1 MTASA
6 LEQVLLQ
13 NPAFQLELTKANDAE
28 LATAIRGMVGL
39 LNVTVEYAARR
50 ELIVTYRIKDGIKTE
65 GLTNPRIIVS
75 VCTEV
80 M

>member
-6 LEQVLLQ
+6 IEQQLLSH
-13 NPAFQLELTKANDAE
+13 PALKLELQSANDAE
-28 LATAIRGMVGL
+28 LATAIRGIVGL
-39 LNVTVEYAARR
+39 LNVTVDFAARR
-50 ELIVTYRIKDGIKTE
+50 ELIVTYRIKDGLKTE

-75 VCTEV
+75 VTTEV